1 MKFIDHK
8 LIRMKPKF
16 LLLISFFV
24 LGSLIAKANTDPGK
38 KNDSKKNDIMGSVT
52 GAQGK
57 KPLKD
62 VCITAYLCSKKEKV
76 VITDGTG
83 AYSFDD
89 LKPGVYKFVF
99 EKEGYKKVIKEKIT
113 VKVDEGF
120 QLDIEMLQDNTTDV
134 MPSTSHFLYN

>member
-1 MKFIDHK
+1 
-8 LIRMKPKF
+8 MKPKF
-16 LLLISFFV
+16 LLLISFVV
-24 LGSLIAKANTDPGK
+24 LSSLVAKANTDPGK
-38 KNDSKKNDIMGSVT
+38 KDDIMGSVI
-52 GAQGK
+52 GAEGK

-76 VITDGTG
+76 VVTDGTG

-99 EKEGYKKVIKEKIT
+99 EKEGYKKVIREKVT

-120 QLDIEMLQDNTTDV
+120 QLDIEMLQDNSTDV

>member
-38 KNDSKKNDIMGSVT
+38 NNDGKKDDIMGSVT

-76 VITDGTG
+76 VISDGTG

-89 LKPGVYKFVF
+89 LKPGVYKFVC
-99 EKEGYKKVIKEKIT
+99 I
-113 VKVDEGF
+113 
-120 QLDIEMLQDNTTDV
+120 
-134 MPSTSHFLYN
+134 

>member
-1 MKFIDHK
+1 
-8 LIRMKPKF
+8 MKPKF
-16 LLLISFFV
+16 LLLISFFI
-24 LGSLIAKANTDPGK
+24 LGSLIAKADTDPGK
-38 KNDSKKNDIMGSVT
+38 KDDIMGSVI
-52 GAQGK
+52 GAEGK

-99 EKEGYKKVIKEKIT
+99 EKDGYKKVIKEKVT

-120 QLDIEMLQDNTTDV
+120 QLDIEMLQDNSTDV
-134 MPSTSHFLYN
+134 MPSPSHFLYN

>member
-1 MKFIDHK
+1 
-8 LIRMKPKF
+8 MKPKF
-16 LLLISFFV
+16 LLLIAFFV
-24 LGSLIAKANTDPGK
+24 LGSFVAKANTDPGK
-38 KNDSKKNDIMGSVT
+38 KDDIMGSVI
-52 GAQGK
+52 GAEGK

-99 EKEGYKKVIKEKIT
+99 EKEGYKKVIREKVT

-120 QLDIEMLQDNTTDV
+120 QLDIEMLQDNSTDV

>member
-1 MKFIDHK
+1 VKFIDHK

-38 KNDSKKNDIMGSVT
+38 NNDGKKDDIMGSVT

-76 VITDGTG
+76 VISDGTG

-120 QLDIEMLQDNTTDV
+120 QLDIEMLQDDTTDV

>member
-1 MKFIDHK
+1 
-8 LIRMKPKF
+8 MKPKL
-16 LLLISFFV
+16 LLLISFFI

-38 KNDSKKNDIMGSVT
+38 KDDIMGSVI
-52 GAQGK
+52 GAEGK

-120 QLDIEMLQDNTTDV
+120 QLDIEMLQDNSTDV
-134 MPSTSHFLYN
+134 MPSASHFLYN

>member
-1 MKFIDHK
+1 
-8 LIRMKPKF
+8 MKPKF

-38 KNDSKKNDIMGSVT
+38 NNDGKKDDIMGSVT

-76 VITDGTG
+76 VISDGTG

>member
-1 MKFIDHK
+1 
-8 LIRMKPKF
+8 MKPKF

-38 KNDSKKNDIMGSVT
+38 KDDIMGSVI

-99 EKEGYKKVIKEKIT
+99 EKEGYKKVIKEKVT

>member
-1 MKFIDHK
+1 
-8 LIRMKPKF
+8 MKPKF
-16 LLLISFFV
+16 LLLIAFFV
-24 LGSLIAKANTDPGK
+24 LGSFVAKANTDPGK
-38 KNDSKKNDIMGSVT
+38 KDDIMGSVI
-52 GAQGK
+52 GAEGK

-99 EKEGYKKVIKEKIT
+99 EKEGYKKVIREKVT

-120 QLDIEMLQDNTTDV
+120 QLDIEMLQDNSTDV
-134 MPSTSHFLYN
+134 MPSASHFLYN

>member
-1 MKFIDHK
+1 
-8 LIRMKPKF
+8 MKPKF
-16 LLLISFFV
+16 LLLISLFV

-38 KNDSKKNDIMGSVT
+38 KDDIMGSVI
-52 GAQGK
+52 GAEGK

-99 EKEGYKKVIKEKIT
+99 EKEGYKKVIKEKVT

-120 QLDIEMLQDNTTDV
+120 QLDIEMLQDTSTDV

>member
-1 MKFIDHK
+1 
-8 LIRMKPKF
+8 MKPKF

-38 KNDSKKNDIMGSVT
+38 KDDIMGSGT
-52 GAQGK
+52 GAEGK

-99 EKEGYKKVIKEKIT
+99 EKEGYKKVIKEKVT

>member
-1 MKFIDHK
+1 
-8 LIRMKPKF
+8 MKPKF
-16 LLLISFFV
+16 LLLISLFV

-38 KNDSKKNDIMGSVT
+38 KDDIMGSVI
-52 GAQGK
+52 GAEGK

-99 EKEGYKKVIKEKIT
+99 EKDGYKKVIREKVT

-120 QLDIEMLQDNTTDV
+120 QLDIEMLQDNATDV

>member
-1 MKFIDHK
+1 
-8 LIRMKPKF
+8 MKPK
-16 LLLISFFV
+16 LLIAFFV
-24 LGSLIAKANTDPGK
+24 LGSFVAKANTDPGK
-38 KNDSKKNDIMGSVT
+38 KDDIMGSVI
-52 GAQGK
+52 GAEGK

-99 EKEGYKKVIKEKIT
+99 EKEGYKKVIREKVT

-120 QLDIEMLQDNTTDV
+120 QLDIEMLQDNSTDV
-134 MPSTSHFLYN
+134 MPSASHFLYN

>member
-1 MKFIDHK
+1 VKFFDHK

-38 KNDSKKNDIMGSVT
+38 KDDIMGSVT
-52 GAQGK
+52 GAEGK

-99 EKEGYKKVIKEKIT
+99 EKEGYKKVIKEKVT

>member
-1 MKFIDHK
+1 
-8 LIRMKPKF
+8 MKPKF
-16 LLLISFFV
+16 LLLISFVV
-24 LGSLIAKANTDPGK
+24 LSSLVAKANTDPGK
-38 KNDSKKNDIMGSVT
+38 KDDIMGSVT
-52 GAQGK
+52 GAEGK

-76 VITDGTG
+76 VVTDGTG

-99 EKEGYKKVIKEKIT
+99 EKEGYKKVIREKVT

-120 QLDIEMLQDNTTDV
+120 QLDIEMLQDNSTDV

>member
-1 MKFIDHK
+1 
-8 LIRMKPKF
+8 MKPKF
-16 LLLISFFV
+16 LLLIAFFV
-24 LGSLIAKANTDPGK
+24 LGSFVAKANTDPGK
-38 KNDSKKNDIMGSVT
+38 KDDIMGSVT
-52 GAQGK
+52 GAEGK

-99 EKEGYKKVIKEKIT
+99 EKEGYKKVIKEKVT

>member
-1 MKFIDHK
+1 
-8 LIRMKPKF
+8 MKPKF

-38 KNDSKKNDIMGSVT
+38 KDDIMGSVT
-52 GAQGK
+52 GAEGK

-99 EKEGYKKVIKEKIT
+99 EKEGYKKVIKEKVT

-134 MPSTSHFLYN
+134 MHRLHIFCTTNDCLNLV

>member
-1 MKFIDHK
+1 
-8 LIRMKPKF
+8 MKPKF

-24 LGSLIAKANTDPGK
+24 LGSFIAKANTDPGK
-38 KNDSKKNDIMGSVT
+38 KDDIMGSVI
-52 GAQGK
+52 GAEGK

-99 EKEGYKKVIKEKIT
+99 EKEGYKKVIKEKVT

-120 QLDIEMLQDNTTDV
+120 QLDIEMLQDNSTDV

>member
-1 MKFIDHK
+1 
-8 LIRMKPKF
+8 MKPKF

-24 LGSLIAKANTDPGK
+24 LASCFAKANTTDPGK
-38 KNDSKKNDIMGSVT
+38 KDDIMGSVI
-52 GAQGK
+52 GAEGK

-99 EKEGYKKVIKEKIT
+99 EKEGYKKVVREKVT

>member
-1 MKFIDHK
+1 
-8 LIRMKPKF
+8 MKPKF
-16 LLLISFFV
+16 LLLISFLV

-38 KNDSKKNDIMGSVT
+38 KDDIMGSVI
-52 GAQGK
+52 GAEGK
-57 KPLKD
+57 RPLKD

-99 EKEGYKKVIKEKIT
+99 EKEGYKKVVKEKVT

-120 QLDIEMLQDNTTDV
+120 QLDIEMLQDNSTDV

>member
-1 MKFIDHK
+1 
-8 LIRMKPKF
+8 MKPKF

-38 KNDSKKNDIMGSVT
+38 KDDIMGSVT
-52 GAQGK
+52 GAEGK

-99 EKEGYKKVIKEKIT
+99 EKEGYKKVVKEKVT

>member
-1 MKFIDHK
+1 
-8 LIRMKPKF
+8 MKPKF

-38 KNDSKKNDIMGSVT
+38 KDDIMGSVI
-52 GAQGK
+52 GAEGK

-99 EKEGYKKVIKEKIT
+99 EKEGYKKVIREKVT

-120 QLDIEMLQDNTTDV
+120 QLDIEMLQDNSTDV

>member
-1 MKFIDHK
+1 
-8 LIRMKPKF
+8 MKPKF

-38 KNDSKKNDIMGSVT
+38 KDDIMGSVI
-52 GAQGK
+52 GADGK

-99 EKEGYKKVIKEKIT
+99 EKDGYKKVIKEKIT
-113 VKVDEGF
+113 VKVYEGF
-120 QLDIEMLQDNTTDV
+120 QLDIEMLQDNSTDV

>member
-1 MKFIDHK
+1 
-8 LIRMKPKF
+8 MKPKF

-38 KNDSKKNDIMGSVT
+38 KDDIMGSVT
-52 GAQGK
+52 GAEGK
-57 KPLKD
+57 RPLKD

-89 LKPGVYKFVF
+89 LKPGVYRFVF
-99 EKEGYKKVIKEKIT
+99 EKEGYKKVIKEKVT

>member
-1 MKFIDHK
+1 M
-8 LIRMKPKF
+8 
-16 LLLISFFV
+16 LISFFV
-24 LGSLIAKANTDPGK
+24 LGSLIAKADTDLGK
-38 KNDSKKNDIMGSVT
+38 KDDIMGSVI
-52 GAQGK
+52 GAEGK

-99 EKEGYKKVIKEKIT
+99 EKEGYKKVVKEKVT

>member
-1 MKFIDHK
+1 M
-8 LIRMKPKF
+8 
-16 LLLISFFV
+16 LISFFV

-38 KNDSKKNDIMGSVT
+38 KDDIMGSVI
-52 GAQGK
+52 GAEGK

-99 EKEGYKKVIKEKIT
+99 EKEGYKKVVKEKVT

-120 QLDIEMLQDNTTDV
+120 QLDIEMLQDNSTDV

>member
-1 MKFIDHK
+1 
-8 LIRMKPKF
+8 MKPKF

-38 KNDSKKNDIMGSVT
+38 KDDIMGSVI
-52 GAQGK
+52 GADGK

-99 EKEGYKKVIKEKIT
+99 EKEGYKKVIREKVT

-120 QLDIEMLQDNTTDV
+120 QLDIEMLQDTSTDV